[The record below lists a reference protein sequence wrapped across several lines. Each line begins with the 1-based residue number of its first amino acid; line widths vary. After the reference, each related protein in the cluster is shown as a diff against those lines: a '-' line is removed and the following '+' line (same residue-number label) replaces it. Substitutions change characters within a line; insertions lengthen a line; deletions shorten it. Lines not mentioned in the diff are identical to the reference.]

1 MPPEGLPRPEEMWS
15 GAVADASDD
24 SHPIIGRTEEF
35 EGRVWSVVRDR
46 VGFGDYEATR
56 DVIIHPGA
64 VAVIALDDDDRIL
77 LIRQYRHPVAMYMF
91 EPPAGLL
98 DAAGSRRWRQPSA
111 N

>member
-24 SHPIIGRTEEF
+24 SYPIIERTEEF

-46 VGFGDYEATR
+46 VGFGHHEATR

-64 VAVIALDDDDRIL
+64 VAIIAVDEEDRIL
-77 LIRQYRHPVAMYMF
+77 LIRQY
-91 EPPAGLL
+91 LL
-98 DAAGSRRWRQPSA
+98 RCLLCLRNRIESSTQQLQMRNS
-111 N
+111 